1 MSGRPTKKSRGKIL
15 IVGDG
20 QATFLSLIRSF
31 GRKGFEVHVANE
43 ATPDLALYSRYITKA
58 HIIAPSPAVLQRKAD
73 ILRIMLEEKF
83 DLVIP
88 VGDYNV
94 IPFHLFRSEYE
105 ASGRIELADEHAFRV
120 TNSKILTC
128 QLARS
133 LGIPVPRT
141 EILKDLSDTSAVLSG
156 FTLPVMLKPPSS
168 YTPENLEEKRLVKRT
183 DTREQSE
190 QALRGMLLY
199 GPVLVQEYFEGS
211 GIGLELLAHQGI
223 ILVSFQHIRIHEE
236 GTHVG
241 STYRMSQP
249 VDATLLAAAE
259 KMVAAL
265 HYTGVAMFEF
275 RKNPYD
281 TTWVLIEINAR
292 FWGSLPLSL
301 ACGVDF
307 PCYLYEMLVGG
318 RREFPQKYRVG
329 LYCRNTSWDL
339 QWFVNTAVHT
349 DSSYHK
355 KAYPVLRYI
364 LEWGNIL
371 LLREKNDV
379 FVLDDPVPGIQELMR
394 ILRKGGSMVRKKI
407 NRTSSPV
414 HRSPQEHTN
423 NVPAAVKNSHS
434 VLFVCYGNICR
445 SPFAEAYFRTL
456 AAPGFRVT
464 SCGYY
469 PVADRRCTAEAVF
482 AAKRYGVDL
491 SGHRSRVVSDA
502 LIQESD
508 VIFVFDEENLQNIL
522 TSYPESRDKVWFLS
536 AVTQKVPAIIADPY
550 GKDLAAYE
558 EVYEEIAGNIR
569 VLVSWQADRTR

>member
-1 MSGRPTKKSRGKIL
+1 MFGRQTKKPRGKIL
-15 IVGDG
+15 VVGDG
-20 QATFLSLIRSF
+20 QATFLSIIRSF
-31 GRKGFEVHVANE
+31 GRNGFEVHVANE
-43 ATPDLALYSRYITKA
+43 PTPDLALYSRYITKA
-58 HIIAPSPAVLQRKAD
+58 HRIAPSPAVIQRKAD
-73 ILRIMLEEKF
+73 ILRIMQQEKF

-88 VGDYNV
+88 VGDHNV

-105 ASGRIELADEHAFRV
+105 ASGRIDLADEHAFRV
-120 TNSKILTC
+120 TDNKILTC

-141 EILKDLSDTSAVLSG
+141 ELVRNLSDASAVLARL
-156 FTLPVMLKPPSS
+156 TLPVMLKPASS
-168 YTPENLEEKRLVKRT
+168 FSPENLEEKRLVRRT
-183 DTREQSE
+183 DTREQYE

-199 GPVLVQEYFEGS
+199 GPVLVQEYFTGC
-211 GIGLELLAHQGI
+211 GVGLELLAYQGA

-236 GTHVG
+236 GKQVG

-249 VDATLLAAAE
+249 VDAALRAAAE

-265 HYTGVAMFEF
+265 HFTGVVMFEF
-275 RKNPYD
+275 RKNPRD
-281 TTWVLIEINAR
+281 TTWVLIEINGR

-318 RREFPQKYRVG
+318 RREFPQTYRTG

-339 QWFVNTAVHT
+339 QWLVNSLVPQ

-355 KAYPVLRYI
+355 KAYPLSRYI

-379 FVLDDPVPGIQELMR
+379 FVLDDPVPGMKELTR
-394 ILRKGGSMVRKKI
+394 ILRKGVSIGINTLHKK
-407 NRTSSPV
+407 SAPV
-414 HRSPQEHTN
+414 HPSPEEHTDN
-423 NVPAAVKNSHS
+423 LPAAVKNSHS
-434 VLFVCYGNICR
+434 ILFVCYGNICR
-445 SPFAEAYFRTL
+445 SPFAEAYLRTL
-456 AAPGFRVT
+456 AAPGIQVT

-469 PVADRRCTAEAVF
+469 PVADRRCTAEAVY
-482 AAKRYGVDL
+482 AAKNYGVDL

-508 VIFVFDEENLQNIL
+508 VIFVFDEENLQHIL

-536 AVTQKVPAIIADPY
+536 AVTQTGPAIIADPY

-569 VLVSWQADRTR
+569 VLASLAG